1 LRGRP
6 AGLRAAL
13 KASRSS
19 RRITKSRPI
28 FSAGRLVGSD
38 RDQHVVLHA
47 AKSTQLTTTVID
59 YHGCMPC
66 VVMVQCNRGHVFIQ
80 EVPCLST
87 PTADVDARL
96 RQRIPSERSGHVRFA
111 SSRCLRPMHGCTLAL
126 GSFTRNA
133 TTGRPCHQGDLS
145 RKRIASP
152 LSKKNDST
160 KEAPSTIRRDV
171 PRGSD
176 RRSSSTGELHRRT
189 RTAPSFPR
197 AAGACTSSAS
207 SRLRRRPSLM
217 TRVRA
222 PSGSSTCTPNWSRR
236 CRRASSSSSTATPT
250 SCFAIPR

>member
-1 LRGRP
+1 VSP
-6 AGLRAAL
+6 LRAVGGRGLLAGAAGGL
-13 KASRSS
+13 ARRFEGFEVFATNHEVAADLFSRQTASIHVPPERL
-19 RRITKSRPI
+19 TTH
-28 FSAGRLVGSD
+28 ANLVGSD

-176 RRSSSTGELHRRT
+176 RRSSSTGELHR
-189 RTAPSFPR
+189 
-197 AAGACTSSAS
+197 GHD
-207 SRLRRRPSLM
+207 
-217 TRVRA
+217 
-222 PSGSSTCTPNWSRR
+222 
-236 CRRASSSSSTATPT
+236 
-250 SCFAIPR
+250 